1 MRYVLGIDGGGSKTA
16 CLAADETGKLLGYG
30 LGGPVNTNYV
40 PHEVAVG
47 SMTSA
52 INAALEG
59 AKLPGDQI
67 EMVCLSAPIAPDAL
81 DEATRIC
88 QLEHVTRAAEGA
100 TPRWAARFWTDEHI
114 GVTVDAGTGSLARGW
129 TIDGRE
135 AGSGAWGA
143 TLGDEGSGFWIS
155 MQAMIAILQAHDGRT
170 KPTMLTQAVLQHLG
184 ISDVLDMVFLAS
196 QGMVRSTKADHVGV
210 VPDSDSAYSEEDNS
224 PSGGV
229 FFRKRLRNEA
239 MTRDEVAALCPVV
252 VNVAQSGD
260 WKAIAILEAAGRE
273 LGRLGVA
280 VIDRLGLEEDKFAVV
295 PFGGVFKAGELILH
309 SFRETIHATAPEA
322 VIIQP
327 KFQPVVGAVLLALK
341 AIGVEMDEE
350 IIANIERRSVD
361 YPACRVV

>member
-16 CLAADETGKLLGYG
+16 CLAADETGRLLGYG

-40 PHEVAVG
+40 PQDIAVE

-59 AKLPGDQI
+59 AKLGAGQI
-67 EMVCLSAPIAPDAL
+67 EMVCLSAPIAPHAL
-81 DEATRIC
+81 EEVTRDC
-88 QLEHVTRAAEGA
+88 CLKHVTRAAEGA
-100 TPRWAARFWTDEHI
+100 TPRWAARFWTDEHV

-170 KPTMLTQAVLQHLG
+170 KPTRLTQAVLQHLG

-196 QGMVRSTKADHVGV
+196 QGMVRPSKVDQVGV

-229 FFRKRLRNEA
+229 FFRKRLRDEA

-252 VNVAQSGD
+252 VKVARSGD
-260 WKAIAILEAAGRE
+260 WKAIAILEEAGRE
-273 LGRLGVA
+273 LGRLGIA
-280 VIDRLGLEEDKFAVV
+280 VIHRLGIEDEPFAVV
-295 PFGGVFKAGELILH
+295 PFGGVFRAGELILH
-309 SFRETIHATAPEA
+309 SFRETIHTTAPNA

-341 AIGVEMDEE
+341 GIQVEIGEQ
-350 IIANIERRSVD
+350 IIANIEQSSED
-361 YPACRVV
+361 HPACRIV